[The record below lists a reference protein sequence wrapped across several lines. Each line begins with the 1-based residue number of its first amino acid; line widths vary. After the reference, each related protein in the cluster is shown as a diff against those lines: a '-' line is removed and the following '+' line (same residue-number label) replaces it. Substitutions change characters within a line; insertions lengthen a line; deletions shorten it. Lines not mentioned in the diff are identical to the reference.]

1 VTTFYLEAIVMKKGE
16 KELTYF
22 KFP

>member
-22 KFP
+22 TFP

>member
-1 VTTFYLEAIVMKKGE
+1 VTTFYLEAIVTKKGE

-22 KFP
+22 TFP